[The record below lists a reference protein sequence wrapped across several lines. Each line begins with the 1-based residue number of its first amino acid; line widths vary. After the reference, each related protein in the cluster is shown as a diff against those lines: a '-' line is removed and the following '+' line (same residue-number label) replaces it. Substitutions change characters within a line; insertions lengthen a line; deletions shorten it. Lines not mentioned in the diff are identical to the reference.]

1 MNKSLLS
8 LLLISSLLSTSFSL
22 AKSEYTKQPNVVYG
36 MYSGL
41 ALLMDV
47 YTPDQPNG
55 YGIIFINGS
64 GWHAE
69 LGMNT
74 RALKDR
80 PDTLESIGLPLIEE
94 GFTLFII
101 NHRSAPRFKMPDIIA
116 DAQRAVRFVRHHA
129 EKYQIDP
136 NKLTGIGGSSGAHL
150 VSMLGVMDG
159 KGDPDAEDEVL
170 RQSAKLQCVVAHAA
184 PSDMAA
190 DDTPM
195 FFVTTATSTMGI
207 RMPRSESEKQIYR
220 EASPLYYVTPD
231 DASILLIHGDKDGT
245 VPFSQA
251 EKFIAKLKETGV
263 PSKFVPVIGGHHG
276 ITGNINNA
284 TKGNLPH
291 IKSVADWI
299 LEQL

>member
-1 MNKSLLS
+1 MTKLLLS
-8 LLLISSLLSTSFSL
+8 LFISSLLLPASYSL
-22 AKSEYTKQPNVVYG
+22 AKPQYTKESNVVYG

-64 GWHAE
+64 GWHAG

-74 RALKDR
+74 QALKDR
-80 PDTLESIGLPLIEE
+80 PDTLESMGLPLIEE
-94 GFTLFII
+94 GFTLFFI
-101 NHRSAPRFKMPDIIA
+101 NHRSAPRFKMPDIIS

-129 EKYQIDP
+129 EKYGIDP
-136 NKLTGIGGSSGAHL
+136 DKLTGIGGSSGAHL
-150 VSMLGVMDG
+150 VSLLGVMDG
-159 KGDPDAEDEVL
+159 EGDPDAEDEVL

-195 FFVTTATSTMGI
+195 FFVTTATATMGL

-220 EASPLYYVTPD
+220 EASPLYYITPD

-251 EKFIAKLKETGV
+251 EKFIAKLQKTGV
-263 PSKFVPVIGGHHG
+263 PSKFVPVIGGGHG
-276 ITGNINNA
+276 MTPNINSA
-284 TKGNLPH
+284 PEGKLPH
-291 IKSVADWI
+291 PKAIADWI